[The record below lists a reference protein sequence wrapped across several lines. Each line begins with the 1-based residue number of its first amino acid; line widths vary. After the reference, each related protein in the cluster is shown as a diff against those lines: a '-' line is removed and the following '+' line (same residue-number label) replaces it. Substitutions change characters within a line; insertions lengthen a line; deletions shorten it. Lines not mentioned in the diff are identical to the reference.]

1 MLHLF
6 TLESGSE
13 GHLSWYAATCM
24 ARHSYRLPH
33 VARRTAS
40 TWQGAACQ
48 CRRRALG
55 LPRGVVAAG
64 DDMKDTSSSVA
75 DDVVLLLGS
84 SVVDNV
90 LGVLSFFSH
99 SLMFIVVTSN
109 VLLFFRSYFEW
120 PPCLLLS
127 QSHSGRLPI
136 SWLVFL
142 LSIESLSR

>member
-1 MLHLF
+1 
-6 TLESGSE
+6 
-13 GHLSWYAATCM
+13 
-24 ARHSYRLPH
+24 
-33 VARRTAS
+33 
-40 TWQGAACQ
+40 
-48 CRRRALG
+48 
-55 LPRGVVAAG
+55 
-64 DDMKDTSSSVA
+64 MKGTSSSVA

-120 PPCLLLS
+120 PPCLHLS
-127 QSHSGRLPI
+127 HSHSGRLPI